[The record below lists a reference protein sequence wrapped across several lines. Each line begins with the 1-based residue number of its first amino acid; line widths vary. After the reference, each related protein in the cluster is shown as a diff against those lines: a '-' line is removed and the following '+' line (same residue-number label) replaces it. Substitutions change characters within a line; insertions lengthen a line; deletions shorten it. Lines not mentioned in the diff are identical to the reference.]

1 MKTYNKKILQ
11 NLGFNKEEITLL
23 KNNNN
28 IEELIVILE
37 SLNIKDIKKYLLKNN
52 NLFTKNIFSLAKNI
66 SIVFNKYRDYK
77 ITEEILRNNDYTII
91 DEKGDKSDI
100 F

>member
-23 KNNNN
+23 KNNND

-66 SIVFNKYRDYK
+66 AIVFNKYRDYK

>member
-23 KNNNN
+23 KNNND

-66 SIVFNKYRDYK
+66 SIVFNKYRV
-77 ITEEILRNNDYTII
+77 
-91 DEKGDKSDI
+91 
-100 F
+100 

>member
-23 KNNNN
+23 KNNND

-37 SLNIKDIKKYLLKNN
+37 SLNIKDIKK
-52 NLFTKNIFSLAKNI
+52 I
-66 SIVFNKYRDYK
+66 S
-77 ITEEILRNNDYTII
+77 
-91 DEKGDKSDI
+91 S
-100 F
+100 